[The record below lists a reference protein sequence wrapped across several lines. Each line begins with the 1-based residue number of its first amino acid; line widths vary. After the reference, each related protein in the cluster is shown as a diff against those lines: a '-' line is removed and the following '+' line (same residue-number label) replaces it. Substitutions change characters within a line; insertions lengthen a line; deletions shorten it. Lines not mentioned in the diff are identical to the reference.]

1 MGDAGNTGAVT
12 GAGTGRGPI
21 GPARDAMLRQ
31 GLGAGLPGAARR
43 ADNRAPSQGSGDPIQ
58 DAGTRLGDMTGGRIR
73 DAGDDLAATL
83 DSLAG
88 SESAYTRGVP
98 QPSGVS
104 PRASLRMT
112 APTGLGPDDGSE
124 PEA

>member
-1 MGDAGNTGAVT
+1 MGDAGNTGAVA
-12 GAGTGRGPI
+12 GAGTGRGLM
-21 GPARDAMLRQ
+21 GSARDAVLRQ
-31 GLGAGLPGAARR
+31 GLGAPARR
-43 ADNRAPSQGSGDPIQ
+43 SDRRGPSQGSGDPIQ
-58 DAGTRLGDMTGGRIR
+58 DAGTRLGDMTGERIR

-104 PRASLRMT
+104 PRAGRRMT
-112 APTGLGPDDGSE
+112 APPEQGPGDGRELG
-124 PEA
+124 A

>member
-1 MGDAGNTGAVT
+1 MGDAVNAGAVAS
-12 GAGTGRGPI
+12 AGTGRGLM

-31 GLGAGLPGAARR
+31 GLGAGMTGQARR
-43 ADNRAPSQGSGDPIQ
+43 ADLRGPSQGSGDPIQ
-58 DAGTRLGDMTGGRIR
+58 DAGMRLGDMTGGRIR

-104 PRASLRMT
+104 PRASRRMT
-112 APTGLGPDDGSE
+112 APPEQDAADGRELG
-124 PEA
+124 A